1 MFARKNSKVALT
13 FLCLVVALGL
23 ATVSEANSLV
33 HTPRD
38 HAQLNR
44 MIKKRSPAEPFL
56 PIFQQPAVGAEGDP
70 TASASTDTAALT
82 STCTTSASS
91 ASVSSTDSVSQSL
104 TGTVSS
110 PLNAWG

>member
-56 PIFQQPAVGAEGDP
+56 PIVQPAVGAEGDP

-82 STCTTSASS
+82 STGTTSASS